1 MTAAPPRPHRS
12 RRASSARAAA
22 VAALLL
28 GSLMILAGCGTG
40 TSTAAPTTAAP
51 SAASLSAAPSASDS
65 TAPSDA
71 SGAPIPDSPVAGIV
85 VDITSAG
92 LNQVTGFTLRTNT
105 GETIQFMIGTLENGD
120 EFPPGHLKEHQ
131 AAASPVLVFFREANG
146 QLVVYRIEDAG

>member
-1 MTAAPPRPHRS
+1 MTAEIRPSLRLRRS
-12 RRASSARAAA
+12 SVARAT

-28 GSLMILAGCGTG
+28 ISTLALAGCGSG
-40 TSTAAPTTAAP
+40 TPTAAPATAAPTIAPASSAPTAG
-51 SAASLSAAPSASDS
+51 DS

-71 SGAPIPDSPVAGIV
+71 SGAPVPDSPVAGIV
-85 VDITSAG
+85 FDVTSAG
-92 LNQVTGFTLRTNT
+92 LSQVTGFTLRTNN

>member
-1 MTAAPPRPHRS
+1 MTAEIRPSLRLRRS
-12 RRASSARAAA
+12 SVARAT

-28 GSLMILAGCGTG
+28 ISTLALAGCGSG
-40 TSTAAPTTAAP
+40 TPTAAPATAAPTIAPASPAPTAG
-51 SAASLSAAPSASDS
+51 DS
-65 TAPSDA
+65 TAPSDV
-71 SGAPIPDSPVAGIV
+71 SGAPVPDSPVAGIV
-85 VDITSAG
+85 VDVTSAG
-92 LNQVTGFTLRTNT
+92 LSQVTGFTLRTNN

>member
-1 MTAAPPRPHRS
+1 MA
-12 RRASSARAAA
+12 
-22 VAALLL
+22 
-28 GSLMILAGCGTG
+28 LAGCGSG
-40 TSTAAPTTAAP
+40 TPTAAPATAAPVSAAP
-51 SAASLSAAPSASDS
+51 SAADSA
-65 TAPSDA
+65 APSDA
-71 SGAPIPDSPVAGIV
+71 SGAPVPDSPAAGIV

-92 LNQVTGFTLRTNT
+92 LSQVTGFTLRTNS

>member
-1 MTAAPPRPHRS
+1 MTAEIRPSLRLRRS
-12 RRASSARAAA
+12 SVARAT

-28 GSLMILAGCGTG
+28 ISTLALAGCGSG
-40 TSTAAPTTAAP
+40 TPTPAPATAAPTIAPASPAPTAG
-51 SAASLSAAPSASDS
+51 DS
-65 TAPSDA
+65 TAPSDV
-71 SGAPIPDSPVAGIV
+71 SGAPVPDSPVAGIV
-85 VDITSAG
+85 VDVTSAG
-92 LNQVTGFTLRTNT
+92 LSQVTGFTLRTNS

>member
-1 MTAAPPRPHRS
+1 MTAEIRPPLRS
-12 RRASSARAAA
+12 CRASVARAA

-28 GSLMILAGCGTG
+28 ISAMALAGCGSG
-40 TSTAAPTTAAP
+40 TPTAAPATAAPVSAAP
-51 SAASLSAAPSASDS
+51 SAADSA
-65 TAPSDA
+65 APSDA
-71 SGAPIPDSPVAGIV
+71 SGAPVPDSPAAGIV

-92 LNQVTGFTLRTNT
+92 LSQVTGFTLRTNS